1 MDIYQ
6 KLNDIDNEILVN
18 SAIIELFLR
27 LKDPEKAET
36 YINNTA
42 RLIAISENPGNIA
55 PYYRNKGL
63 VAFSKG
69 NYSQAVEYYYQSMA
83 YSLRLKNIEGVGK
96 AYKTLG
102 DVFIQK
108 KQSFNAIFLYQKALR
123 LFMELKN
130 LTEVSILNTRIAHVY
145 QVLGKKQLTLDYN
158 IKSYN
163 ERIQVGNKRL
173 VTSSIINIG
182 GAYMELGRFDSAMYY
197 LKLGLKISLEDK
209 RNNLIEEVYQL
220 LADCYGLQGNYKLS
234 LDNYQKYFNYHLKI
248 TEERN
253 KVSIHTLE
261 TEHLIRDIE
270 NTHSLL
276 TKQNET
282 HDAELRNHMLQLL
295 FIGIL
300 FFLSLTV
307 GLVVHF
313 LTQRTK
319 KTEVD
324 IDLLNIKLENE
335 IKEHIEAVR
344 SLQLSEN
351 IYRFLAENSADVIS
365 LFDKNLK
372 RRFISPSCI
381 SFYGYT
387 EDELL
392 TRPDPLEVVDLSY
405 RNSRE
410 IN

>member
-1 MDIYQ
+1 MAVLIQ
-6 KLNDIDNEILVN
+6 LCTTLNW
-18 SAIIELFLR
+18 
-27 LKDPEKAET
+27 
-36 YINNTA
+36 
-42 RLIAISENPGNIA
+42 
-55 PYYRNKGL
+55 
-63 VAFSKG
+63 
-69 NYSQAVEYYYQSMA
+69 
-83 YSLRLKNIEGVGK
+83 
-96 AYKTLG
+96 
-102 DVFIQK
+102 
-108 KQSFNAIFLYQKALR
+108 
-123 LFMELKN
+123 
-130 LTEVSILNTRIAHVY
+130 
-145 QVLGKKQLTLDYN
+145 
-158 IKSYN
+158 
-163 ERIQVGNKRL
+163 
-173 VTSSIINIG
+173 
-182 GAYMELGRFDSAMYY
+182 
-197 LKLGLKISLEDK
+197 GLKFSLEDK

-313 LTQRTK
+313 LTRRTK
-319 KTEVD
+319 KTEED
-324 IDLLNIKLENE
+324 LHLLNIKLENE

-387 EDELL
+387 EEELL

-405 RNSRE
+405 RKQSGVQLNPSY
-410 IN
+410 